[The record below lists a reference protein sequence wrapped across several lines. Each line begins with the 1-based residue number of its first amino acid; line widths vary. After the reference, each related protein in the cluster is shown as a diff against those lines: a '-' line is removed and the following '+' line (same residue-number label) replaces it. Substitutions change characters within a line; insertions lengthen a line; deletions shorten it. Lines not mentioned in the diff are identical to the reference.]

1 MTESK
6 LACFSKTLLKSDAHD
21 DPLVF
26 TVLIKVLSNVVKA
39 NPKSNLYFELITLI
53 LSATKKYKIKDKPGK
68 SFHQYVGISKEKRVV
83 CSQLFE
89 ETIETLIDAGKDQ
102 KLLLSM
108 LAAIW
113 QIRSVN
119 QTLIEKLLTGMK
131 NIAGFTEFSAAVLAM
146 PISEIF
152 HLFGEDK
159 SEEASILKQMHL
171 QATDYLIGKNFLL
184 LSI

>member
-1 MTESK
+1 
-6 LACFSKTLLKSDAHD
+6 
-21 DPLVF
+21 
-26 TVLIKVLSNVVKA
+26 
-39 NPKSNLYFELITLI
+39 
-53 LSATKKYKIKDKPGK
+53 
-68 SFHQYVGISKEKRVV
+68 
-83 CSQLFE
+83 
-89 ETIETLIDAGKDQ
+89 
-102 KLLLSM
+102 M

-131 NIAGFTEFSAAVLAM
+131 NIAGFTEFTAAVLAM

-171 QATDYLIGKNFLL
+171 QATDYLIGKKVLTPIYLDSMSLSQRFLFSNSFL
-184 LSI
+184 QTFFKAKLMW